1 MIEGSLRDAA
11 FTDVLQVV
19 VAGRK
24 DGVLHL
30 ERGEPSARRA
40 RVWIKGGRLLAAS
53 LDGGVH
59 LGEMLVRLDLLG
71 VDEVQTLLADQASD
85 PELLSLGAAAI
96 ARGWIDADQLALAV
110 ERHLT
115 EVLGELSGWRDG
127 RFGFAE
133 GAPPAGIADEE
144 GFDPLRMLMQ
154 VGDPRSGEGVD
165 PEAVLKR
172 VGDPTAHAL
181 SPEAWDVLS
190 LVDGRRSARALASE
204 SDLPEGRTLALLTEL
219 LEAGVLGPATD
230 AATPATVLVAC
241 ADAAEARL
249 LRLALLRHGT
259 RPRLVADL
267 EAAEVAFDELRPSAV
282 VLDAELDPW
291 NWLRTL
297 RRRAEGSHV
306 PTLVIGAGPARWW
319 TRRREANTERL
330 ARPYREVDLQT
341 WLRQKLPRA
350 GA

>member
-1 MIEGSLRDAA
+1 LIEGSLRDAA

-30 ERGEPSARRA
+30 ERGEAGEPRA
-40 RVWIKGGRLLAAS
+40 RVWIAGGRLLAAS

-96 ARGWIDADQLALAV
+96 ARGWIDAGQLSLAV
-110 ERHLT
+110 ERHLI
-115 EVLGELSGWRDG
+115 EVLGELRGWRDG
-127 RFGFAE
+127 RFRFAE
-133 GAPPAGIADEE
+133 GAPPARIADEE
-144 GFDPLRMLMQ
+144 GFDPFRVLMQ
-154 VGDPRSGEGVD
+154 VGDARSVDAID
-165 PEAVLKR
+165 PEAVLER
-172 VGDPTAHAL
+172 VGDPTAHPL
-181 SPEAWDVLS
+181 SPEAWDVLG
-190 LVDGRRSARALASE
+190 LVDGRRSARALAAE
-204 SDLPEGRTLALLTEL
+204 SDLPEGHTLALLAEL
-219 LEAGVLGPATD
+219 LAAGVLAPATG

-241 ADAAEARL
+241 PDPAEARL

-259 RPRLVADL
+259 RPRLVADV
-267 EAAEVAFDELRPSAV
+267 EAAEAAFDELRPSAV
-282 VLDAELDPW
+282 VLDAGLDPW
-291 NWLRTL
+291 NWLRAL

-306 PTLVIGAGPARWW
+306 PVLVIGAEPARWW
-319 TRRREANTERL
+319 ARRREAGTERL

>member
-30 ERGEPSARRA
+30 ERDEPGGRRA
-40 RVWIKGGRLLAAS
+40 RVWIADGRLLAAS

-71 VDEVQTLLADQASD
+71 VDEVQTLLADQAGD
-85 PELLSLGAAAI
+85 PELPSLGAAAI
-96 ARGWIDADQLALAV
+96 ARGWIDADQLAVAV

-115 EVLGELSGWRDG
+115 EVLGELSSWRDG

-133 GAPPAGIADEE
+133 GTPPPGIAGEA
-144 GFDPLRMLMQ
+144 GFDPLRVLMQ
-154 VGDPRSGEGVD
+154 LGDPRSADAVD
-165 PEAVLKR
+165 PEVVLKR
-172 VGDPTAHAL
+172 VGDPTAHPL
-181 SPEAWDVLS
+181 SPEAWDVLG
-190 LVDGRRSARALASE
+190 LVDGRRSARALAAE
-204 SDLPEGRTLALLTEL
+204 SDLPQGRTLALLAEL
-219 LEAGVLGPATD
+219 VGAGVLAPATD

-241 ADAAEARL
+241 ADPAEARL

-267 EAAEVAFDELRPSAV
+267 EAAGAAFDEVRPSAV

-291 NWLRTL
+291 SWLRTL

-306 PTLVIGAGPARWW
+306 PTLVIGAGPAGWW

>member
-30 ERGEPSARRA
+30 ETGDSGERQA
-40 RVWIKGGRLLAAS
+40 RVWIGGGRLLAAS

-71 VDEVQTLLADQASD
+71 VDEVQTLLAEQASD
-85 PELLSLGAAAI
+85 PELPSLGAAAI
-96 ARGWIDADQLALAV
+96 ARGWIDADQLAVAV

-127 RFGFAE
+127 RFRFAE
-133 GAPPAGIADEE
+133 GAPPPGIADEE
-144 GFDPLRMLMQ
+144 GFDPLRVLMQ
-154 VGDPRSGEGVD
+154 VGDPRSGDAVD

-190 LVDGRRSARALASE
+190 LVDGRRSARALAAE
-204 SDLPEGRTLALLTEL
+204 SDLPEGRTLALLAEL
-219 LEAGVLGPATD
+219 LGAGVLAPATD

-241 ADAAEARL
+241 ADPAEARL

-267 EAAEVAFDELRPSAV
+267 EEAEGAFDELRPSAV
-282 VLDAELDPW
+282 VLDAALDPW
-291 NWLRTL
+291 NWLRAL

-306 PTLVIGAGPARWW
+306 PVLVIGAGPARWW
-319 TRRREANTERL
+319 RRGREAGSERL
-330 ARPYREVDLQT
+330 ARPYREVDLQD